1 MKFHARR
8 LNPRFAPPLSLWMD
22 LATRSSEMLWASGE
36 VIAHRSR
43 IMANMGADP
52 SASDQRE
59 MQRMVEE
66 KISASADSAMA
77 MSFRAAEVCQ
87 SMMLRSM
94 QPWMGST
101 HAASPNDVTRAAAQ
115 ITQAGLAPFHQRA
128 RSNAKRLRR

>member
-1 MKFHARR
+1 
-8 LNPRFAPPLSLWMD
+8 MD
-22 LATRSSEMLWASGE
+22 LASRSSEMLWASSE
-36 VIAHRSR
+36 VIARRSR

-66 KISASADSAMA
+66 KISAYADSAMA

-94 QPWMGST
+94 PPWLGST
-101 HAASPNDVTRAAAQ
+101 RATSLNDVTRAAAQ

>member
-8 LNPRFAPPLSLWMD
+8 PNPPFAPSLSLWMD
-22 LATRSSEMLWASGE
+22 LATRSGEMLWASGE
-36 VIAHRSR
+36 VIARRGR
-43 IMANMGADP
+43 IMATMGADP

-66 KISASADSAMA
+66 KISASADSAVA
-77 MSFRAAEVCQ
+77 MSLRAAEVCQ

-94 QPWMGST
+94 QPWLGST
-101 HAASPNDVTRAAAQ
+101 RAASISDVTRAAAQ
-115 ITQAGLAPFHQRA
+115 ITQAGLTPFHRRA

>member
-1 MKFHARR
+1 
-8 LNPRFAPPLSLWMD
+8 
-22 LATRSSEMLWASGE
+22 
-36 VIAHRSR
+36 
-43 IMANMGADP
+43 MANMGADL

-87 SMMLRSM
+87 SMMLRGM
-94 QPWMGST
+94 PPWINSIR
-101 HAASPNDVTRAAAQ
+101 AASPSDITRAAAQ
-115 ITQAGLAPFHQRA
+115 IAQAGLTPFHQRA

>member
-1 MKFHARR
+1 
-8 LNPRFAPPLSLWMD
+8 MD
-22 LATRSSEMLWASGE
+22 LATRSGEMLWASGE

-43 IMANMGADP
+43 IMANMGTDP

-59 MQRMVEE
+59 MRRMVEE
-66 KISASADSAMA
+66 KTSASMDSTMA

-94 QPWMGST
+94 QSWMGMT
-101 HAASPNDVTRAAAQ
+101 PAASISEVTRAAAQ
-115 ITQAGLAPFHQRA
+115 ITQAGLTPFHQRA